1 MSGAGGARSGV
12 GDADVVG
19 LHLAGVWLPTTLAPF
34 ARHSSG
40 RYRCRRRRR
49 CRCLLWPSLMYS
61 FSRAISVSLFIH
73 TTLLTDITLMVH
85 LLKARHVFT
94 SVI

>member
-40 RYRCRRRRR
+40 N
-49 CRCLLWPSLMYS
+49 
-61 FSRAISVSLFIH
+61 VSLSSSSP
-73 TTLLTDITLMVH
+73 LSL
-85 LLKARHVFT
+85 
-94 SVI
+94 SVVAIFDVLIFKDRFR